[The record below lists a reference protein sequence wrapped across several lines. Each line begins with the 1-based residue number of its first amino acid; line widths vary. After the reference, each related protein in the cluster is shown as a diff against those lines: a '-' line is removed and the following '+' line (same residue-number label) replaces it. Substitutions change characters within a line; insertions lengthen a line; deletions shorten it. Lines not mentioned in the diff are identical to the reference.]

1 MNFNHT
7 VIIGRLGKA
16 PEMITTANGTDIT
29 TFNLSNNVYVGGK
42 EETQWHTIKAFGRQ
56 PQVCQKYLKKGD
68 LCCVEGHI
76 DIRTYEKDGVSHKAI
91 TIIAERVVFLQ
102 NKRTSTTENMPQ
114 RSSDI
119 SEAEG

>member
-1 MNFNHT
+1 MIFNHT
-7 VIIGRLGKA
+7 VIIGRLGKE

-29 TFNLSNNVYVGGK
+29 TFNLANNVYVGGK

-56 PQVCQKYLKKGD
+56 AQICQKYLKKGD

-76 DIRTYEKDGVSHKAI
+76 DIRTYERDGISHKSI

-102 NKRTSTTENMPQ
+102 SKRTQTTENMPQ
-114 RSSDI
+114 TSTDI